1 MRPTRRFARPL
12 FAALTLTLMVAVSGC
27 SGDNPSY
34 APDPRPGSEASPGEP
49 LFASDEE
56 ALEAAAAAY
65 RAYYAVSDQI
75 LDEGGVDPERIIDL
89 VSEAIYEI
97 ELDGY
102 ERFSVQNY
110 RSVGATVVDS
120 VELQQ
125 YSAGVAPGMPLITI
139 YACID
144 ISATDVVDKTG
155 ASVVLPDRQTR
166 YPYEAS
172 FITQADG
179 TMPLIVLAEEQ
190 WIGADF
196 CV

>member
-1 MRPTRRFARPL
+1 MRPIDRLAHPL
-12 FAALTLTLMVAVSGC
+12 LASLTLSLMLAVSGC
-27 SGDNPSY
+27 SGQDPSY
-34 APDPRPGSEASPGEP
+34 APAPQPGASADRGEP
-49 LFASDEE
+49 LFATDEE

-65 RAYYAVSDQI
+65 RAYYAVSDLI
-75 LDEGGVDPERIIDL
+75 LDEGGIDPERIIDI
-89 VSEAIYEI
+89 VSDAIYEI
-97 ELDGY
+97 ERDGY
-102 ERFSVQNY
+102 ERFALQKY
-110 RSVGATVVDS
+110 RSIGATSIDS

-125 YSAGVAPGMPLITI
+125 YSARVAPGMPLITI

-144 ISATDVVDKTG
+144 ISATDVVDETG
-155 ASVVLPDRQTR
+155 ASVVLPGRQTR

-179 TMPLIVLAEEQ
+179 TMPLIVLSEEQ

>member
-1 MRPTRRFARPL
+1 
-12 FAALTLTLMVAVSGC
+12 MVAVSGC
-27 SGDNPSY
+27 SSDNPSY

-56 ALEAAAAAY
+56 ALEAAADAY

-75 LDEGGVDPERIIDL
+75 LDEGGIDPERIIDL
-89 VSEAIYEI
+89 VSDAIYEI
-97 ELDGY
+97 ERDGY
-102 ERFSVQNY
+102 ERFALQKY
-110 RSVGATVVDS
+110 RSIGATSIDS

-155 ASVVLPDRQTR
+155 DSVVLPGRQTR